1 MLKNLK
7 FFASRLQFEITH
19 PSIWRLKLHLVLL
32 ESLMACPSYSGTLL
46 LGFSLFFFIAAT
58 NTMAGWLYVMSGLI
72 LAMLGISTFLARQMI
87 RGIEIDRLP
96 IEPVQAGEVLTIRL
110 LLRNET
116 TQPKSLIQ
124 VNDYLPY
131 DLAASHREAV
141 RQPGFAATHR
151 EVATLLPAHSTIE
164 VHYDLLAPKRGIY
177 RWCSIA
183 LRTGAPLGLVWATC
197 NHRTKET
204 AGQAIVHP
212 RILPLS
218 HCPLIDQMGND
229 PSRSQLSNRMAQG
242 ATSGQTRSL
251 RPYRWGDSTRLI
263 HWRTSARTGELR
275 VRELE
280 TFTSGQRIVIA
291 LDSAKS
297 WQPEDFEQAVSA
309 AATLYFYAVK
319 QQLQVQLWTAST
331 GLVTGDRNVL
341 DSLAATN
348 PNELR
353 QAEPLPDSPILW
365 LTSGGDQNVSSL
377 PLGSRSLLWNRVGS
391 GEETIGINAV
401 EPIELQLSRLGT

>member
-1 MLKNLK
+1 MKLNLL
-7 FFASRLQFEITH
+7 S
-19 PSIWRLKLHLVLL
+19 L
-32 ESLMACPSYSGTLL
+32 EKRVACPSYSGTLL

-72 LAMLGISTFLARQMI
+72 LALLGISIVLARQMI
-87 RGIEIDRLP
+87 RGITLDRLP
-96 IEPVQAGEVLTIRL
+96 IEPVQAGDVLKIRL
-110 LLRNET
+110 QLRNDT
-116 TQPKSLIQ
+116 HQPKSLIQ
-124 VNDYLPY
+124 VDDYLPS
-131 DLAASHREAV
+131 DLAASHPTAIRAV
-141 RQPGFAATHR
+141 RGLAPSHR
-151 EVATLLPAHSTIE
+151 EVVRVLPARTTIE
-164 VHYDLLAPKRGIY
+164 VPYELLAPKRGIY
-177 RWCSIA
+177 RWNSIQ
-183 LRTGAPLGLVWATC
+183 LRTGAPLGLVWAARKHC
-197 NHRTKET
+197 TKQT
-204 AGQAIVHP
+204 MAQAIVHP
-212 RILPLS
+212 RIFPLS
-218 HCPLIDQMGND
+218 NCPLIDQMGND

-251 RPYRWGDSTRLI
+251 RPYRWGDPMRLI

-291 LDSAKS
+291 LDSARS

-353 QAEPLPDSPILW
+353 QVEALPDSPILW
-365 LTSGGDQNVSSL
+365 LTSDPGLSPGL
-377 PLGSRSLLWNRVGS
+377 PLGSRSLLWNGMS
-391 GEETIGINAV
+391 SAEETIAINAT
-401 EPIELQLSRLGT
+401 EPIELQLARLGT

>member
-1 MLKNLK
+1 
-7 FFASRLQFEITH
+7 
-19 PSIWRLKLHLVLL
+19 
-32 ESLMACPSYSGTLL
+32 MACPSYSGTLL

-72 LAMLGISTFLARQMI
+72 LALLGISTFLARQMI
-87 RGIEIDRLP
+87 RGIDLDRLP
-96 IEPVQAGEVLTIRL
+96 IEPVQAGDLLKIRL

-116 TQPKSLIQ
+116 AQPKSLIQ
-124 VNDYLPY
+124 VNDNLPH
-131 DLAASHREAV
+131 DLALSHREAVRRLPGLAASHREV
-141 RQPGFAATHR
+141 
-151 EVATLLPAHSTIE
+151 VTLLPAHSTIE
-164 VHYDLLAPKRGIY
+164 VQYDLLAPKRGIY
-177 RWCSIA
+177 SWCTIE
-183 LRTGAPLGLVWATC
+183 LRTGAPLGLVWASR
-197 NHRTKET
+197 NHRTRRT
-204 AGQAIVHP
+204 SGQAIVHP
-212 RILPLS
+212 RVLPLS

-229 PSRSQLSNRMAQG
+229 PSRSQLSNRMAQS

-291 LDSAKS
+291 LDSARAWS
-297 WQPEDFEQAVSA
+297 PEDFEQAVSA
-309 AATLYFYAVK
+309 AATLYFYALK
-319 QQLQVQLWTAST
+319 QQLQVQLWTANT

-365 LTSGGDQNVSSL
+365 LTSGGDQIL
-377 PLGSRSLLWNRVGS
+377 PMGSRSLIWNGMGS
-391 GEETIGINAV
+391 GEDSIEINAV
-401 EPIELQLSRLGT
+401 EAIELQLARLGS

>member
-1 MLKNLK
+1 MLNRFKALTH
-7 FFASRLQFEITH
+7 ALEHRLAI
-19 PSIWRLKLHLVLL
+19 
-32 ESLMACPSYSGTLL
+32 PSYSGGLL
-46 LGFSLFFFIAAT
+46 LSISLFFFIAAT

-72 LAMLGISTFLARQMI
+72 VAMVGIAIFSVRQAL
-87 RGIEIDRLP
+87 RGIEIQRPKL
-96 IEPVQAGEVLTIRL
+96 EPVQAGEALKIHLVLQ
-110 LLRNET
+110 NNSA
-116 TQPKSLIQ
+116 QPK
-124 VNDYLPY
+124 
-131 DLAASHREAV
+131 
-141 RQPGFAATHR
+141 
-151 EVATLLPAHSTIE
+151 TLLQVIEHLPPGLLNQPHTEVVSQVPARQAAHL
-164 VHYDLLAPKRGIY
+164 HYDLMAQHRGIY
-177 RWCSIA
+177 RWQRVQI
-183 LRTGAPLGLVWATC
+183 RTGAPLGLVWASRQC
-197 NHRTKET
+197 HSPI
-204 AGQAIVHP
+204 QAIVHP

-353 QAEPLPDSPILW
+353 QAEALPDSPILW
-365 LTSGGDQNVSSL
+365 LTSGGDQSL
-377 PLGSRSLLWNRVGS
+377 PFGSRSLIWNGM
-391 GEETIGINAV
+391 GAGAETIGINGV
-401 EPIELQLSRLGT
+401 EAIELQLARLGS

>member
-1 MLKNLK
+1 MLKRFKTLTH
-7 FFASRLQFEITH
+7 SIEHRLAI
-19 PSIWRLKLHLVLL
+19 
-32 ESLMACPSYSGTLL
+32 PSYSGGLL
-46 LGFSLFFFIAAT
+46 LSISLFFFIAAT

-72 LAMLGISTFLARQMI
+72 VALISIAIFSVRQAL
-87 RGIEIDRLP
+87 RGITIQRSLL
-96 IEPVQAGEVLTIRL
+96 EPVQAGEALKIHLVVQNNSAQSKAWLQVIDHLPPGLSKPHTEVVPQVLARQDI
-110 LLRNET
+110 
-116 TQPKSLIQ
+116 KIQ
-124 VNDYLPY
+124 
-131 DLAASHREAV
+131 
-141 RQPGFAATHR
+141 
-151 EVATLLPAHSTIE
+151 
-164 VHYDLLAPKRGIY
+164 YDLLAQHRGIY
-177 RWCSIA
+177 RWQRVQI
-183 LRTGAPLGLVWATC
+183 RTGAPLGLVWASRQC
-197 NHRTKET
+197 HNPI
-204 AGQAIVHP
+204 QAIVHP

-365 LTSGGDQNVSSL
+365 LTSGGDQGVSSL
-377 PLGSRSLLWNRVGS
+377 PVGSRSLLWNGVGS
-391 GEETIGINAV
+391 GEETIAINAV
-401 EPIELQLSRLGT
+401 EAIELQLARLGS